1 MTLTPDSQRNTAAGR
16 SVIAADVR
24 FTGDLVSGGTVEIL
38 GEVTGTI
45 QARTVIIGAE
55 GSVQGAIGGETVDI
69 RGRMQGKIASG
80 TLALRGAALV
90 QADCSY
96 LSLTIENGATVEGRF
111 NRSAG

>member
-1 MTLTPDSQRNTAAGR
+1 MTTTPDSQRSSTAGR

-38 GEVTGTI
+38 GAVTGTI
-45 QARTVIIGAE
+45 QARTVVIGAE
-55 GSVQGAIGGETVDI
+55 GSVQGAIGAETVDI

-80 TLALRGAALV
+80 MLALRAAAIV

-96 LSLTIENGATVEGRF
+96 VALTIENGASVEGRF
-111 NRSAG
+111 NRTAG